1 MSGCEPEKLV
11 FLDESGI
18 NINMTRCYARSK
30 GGSRAVD
37 AIPLWKPQ
45 NITVLSSIRLNGEA
59 DYTTY
64 AGGTTSERFIDYLKN
79 ILVPTLSSDSIVIM
93 DNMRSHH
100 TKAVKDLLAQAG
112 VRYLYL
118 PPYSPDLNPIEKMW
132 AKIKAFLRKA
142 KVRQLEKLL
151 EAVNSAFKTICP
163 ADCSGWFRFCGYS
176 R

>member
-37 AIPLWKPQ
+37 AVPLWKPQ

-79 ILVPTLSSDSIVIM
+79 ILIPTLSSDSIVIM
-93 DNMRSHH
+93 DNMRSQH
-100 TKAVKDLLAQAG
+100 TEAVKDLLAQDG
-112 VRYLYL
+112 VH
-118 PPYSPDLNPIEKMW
+118 
-132 AKIKAFLRKA
+132 
-142 KVRQLEKLL
+142 
-151 EAVNSAFKTICP
+151 
-163 ADCSGWFRFCGYS
+163 
-176 R
+176 

>member
-37 AIPLWKPQ
+37 AVPLWKPQ

-79 ILVPTLSSDSIVIM
+79 ILIPTLSSDSIVIM

-100 TKAVKDLLAQAG
+100 TKAVKDLLAQAD
-112 VRYLYL
+112 VHYLYL

-132 AKIKAFLRKA
+132 AKIKVFLRKA
-142 KVRQLEKLL
+142 KVRQ
-151 EAVNSAFKTICP
+151 FQ
-163 ADCSGWFRFCGYS
+163 RFDL
-176 R
+176 